1 MNSIGGNQ
9 GVGGP
14 IPRNA
19 IGGEN
24 FIRHIGN
31 DKLIYDFKSGNGT
44 TVKDRSREGNDG
56 TFGAGD
62 AAPTWKRNGLYF
74 DGGDDVIFPGIHTT
88 GIDFTFIIVA
98 TPDTVSVNNRG
109 WLGAGSWGAGFFMSG
124 NIPNEDRVVLTSTAV
139 KTINSGLHI
148 NLAENFIAVSM
159 NTPSLQTFFV
169 NGIVKQRTETPNF
182 NNKKTTRLGSGR
194 IGELYWVGTI
204 RKAKIIHKAL
214 SQIEIQQHYLANKF
228 AGNN

>member
-56 TFGAGD
+56 TFGAGA
-62 AAPTWKRNGLYF
+62 AAPTWKRNALYF

-98 TPDTVSVNNRG
+98 TPDTVFVNNRG
-109 WLGAGSWGAGFFMSG
+109 WFGAVTWGASFEMQGTL
-124 NIPNEDRVVLTSTAV
+124 PNDYVVLASTAV
-139 KTINSGLHI
+139 KTIHSGLHI
-148 NLAENFIAVSM
+148 NYPFWFAHKLSREFYSYEYEISIFTNF
-159 NTPSLQTFFV
+159 FC
-169 NGIVKQRTETPNF
+169 
-182 NNKKTTRLGSGR
+182 
-194 IGELYWVGTI
+194 
-204 RKAKIIHKAL
+204 
-214 SQIEIQQHYLANKF
+214 
-228 AGNN
+228 